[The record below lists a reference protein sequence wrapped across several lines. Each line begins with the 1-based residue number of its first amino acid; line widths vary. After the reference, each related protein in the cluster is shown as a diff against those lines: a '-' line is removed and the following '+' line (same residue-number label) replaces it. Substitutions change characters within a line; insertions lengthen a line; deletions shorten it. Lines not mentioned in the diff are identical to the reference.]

1 MIDVLIVEDSALLRR
16 HLAHLLEGDGAF
28 RVVGQVSSGEEACA
42 FLGRHV
48 ASVVTMDIHMPGMGG
63 FEATRRIMESTPVPI
78 VIVSACWEPE
88 DVEETFRAM
97 EAGAVSIVSTPKGD
111 VLEGVEEFL
120 NTVRQAAE
128 AQVKRLRPRRR
139 DPAPKE
145 VPELREG
152 PISHGGGTPT
162 SSRKE
167 SPPFRAVAMGAST
180 GGPLAVQ
187 QILAELPR
195 TFSLPVLMVQHITRG
210 FFEGYVR
217 WLNETSALPVSL
229 AQEGEKTL
237 PGRVYLAPEG
247 YHMGVRTGGVV
258 VLSQDPP
265 EHGVRPSVSWLFRSL
280 IRVYGAA
287 TLGVLLTGMGADG
300 AEELRMLREKGGVTF
315 AQDRESS
322 VVWGMPGEAVR
333 RGGAVYVL
341 PPRSI
346 ASTLV
351 ELVRTSE
358 ARKGPLTERPGRS
371 SGV

>member
-1 MIDVLIVEDSALLRR
+1 
-16 HLAHLLEGDGAF
+16 
-28 RVVGQVSSGEEACA
+28 
-42 FLGRHV
+42 
-48 ASVVTMDIHMPGMGG
+48 
-63 FEATRRIMESTPVPI
+63 MESTPVPI

-97 EAGAVSIVSTPKGD
+97 EAGAVSIVSTPKMD
-111 VLEGVEEFL
+111 VQEGVEEL
-120 NTVRQAAE
+120 LKTVRQAAE
-128 AQVKRLRPRRR
+128 ARVKRLRPRRQESS
-139 DPAPKE
+139 PKE
-145 VPELREG
+145 VLGPEARALQG
-152 PISHGGGTPT
+152 AGAL
-162 SSRKE
+162 
-167 SPPFRAVAMGAST
+167 FRAVAIGAST

-187 QILAELPR
+187 QLLAELPR

-210 FFEGYVR
+210 FSEGYVR

-237 PGRVYLAPEG
+237 SGRVYLAPEG

>member
-16 HLAHLLEGDGAF
+16 HLAHLLEGDGSF
-28 RVVGQVSSGEEACA
+28 RVVGQVASGEEACA
-42 FLGRHV
+42 FLERHV
-48 ASVVTMDIHMPGMGG
+48 VSVVTMDIHMPGMGG

-88 DVEETFRAM
+88 DVGETFRAM
-97 EAGAVSIVSTPKGD
+97 EAGAVSIVSTPKMD
-111 VLEGVEEFL
+111 VQEGVEEL
-120 NTVRQAAE
+120 LKTVRQAAE
-128 AQVKRLRPRRR
+128 ARVKRLRPRRQESS
-139 DPAPKE
+139 PKE
-145 VPELREG
+145 VPGPEARSAPQGEG
-152 PISHGGGTPT
+152 AL
-162 SSRKE
+162 
-167 SPPFRAVAMGAST
+167 FRAVAIGAST

-187 QILAELPR
+187 QLLAELPR

-210 FFEGYVR
+210 FSEGYVR

-237 PGRVYLAPEG
+237 SGRVYLAPEG
-247 YHMGVRTGGVV
+247 YHMGVRTGGGV

-315 AQDRESS
+315 AQDKESS

-341 PPRSI
+341 PYRSI
-346 ASTLV
+346 AKALVGLV
-351 ELVRTSE
+351 ETSE
-358 ARKGPLTERPGRS
+358 ALK
-371 SGV
+371 